1 MLTLSPI
8 LFGGL
13 ALYWWLGYTN
23 SLTLNAL
30 LIQQQ
35 TTANADQA
43 NEVVNNYIDDIRRE
57 VVVVGEEILSQLPL
71 PFSQLT
77 ALQFREL
84 STDIAR
90 ATQPWGDVY
99 VVSLDPL
106 TRQFY
111 FENRDFTSDTVF
123 LVSLGNAVGPTAEI
137 RGQSYEFVLAVPLSQ
152 TGWAALAR
160 VQPEELRD
168 RIVDSIGFDG
178 FVKIDQ
184 GGGVVDQLVLYRL
197 GSAPRGEVI
206 NRNPIIDTWALQY
219 QSSHIFLDTYEQ
231 DSYERLINA
240 YIFSGI
246 ALLTLIIGLILL
258 LQEMRKRSA
267 LEAERVV
274 NERPRR
280 KAYNP
285 EATQTWTSDGAG
297 AKQESEKASKQEAE
311 EAPAKENKEIQSEEV
326 IEEEPDEDDEEFVPL
341 GVHGLP
347 EKVFRANDIR
357 GIAETEITPQFARQL
372 GRAFAKLAKEKGQNQ
387 INICRDGRL
396 TSPALSK
403 ALKRGLVESGCKV
416 SDLGAGPTPLL
427 SHYLSTQSDKN
438 TGIMITASHNAKEY
452 NGFKMILGG
461 NAFCGSDLKDL
472 RERMVLNE
480 FEPGTGRKENLD
492 VSPEYIKSLTADI
505 SNLAGYRVVIDGANG
520 IAGPLCIRTFEQ
532 LGCSVDALFCEVD
545 GNFPNHGP
553 DPGQSENLSKLCN
566 TVKEN
571 GAHFGIALDGDGD
584 RVVIVDNLG
593 TIVTPDQ
600 LFQLFARELLLK
612 HPGASIVFDVKAS
625 RSLAATVAQGS
636 GKAIME
642 KSGRTFIQNRVKQS
656 GALLGGEY
664 SSHYFFGD
672 RWQAVD
678 DGIYA
683 ACRVAE
689 ILRLHNIPL
698 HEILSDIPSLPA
710 TEELEIEVSD
720 EQKTEIFEKFRQNAD
735 FPGARIIDIDGLRIE
750 FPNAWGLIRV
760 SNTGPKLS
768 VRFEGETEQALS
780 EVQET
785 VRQQFEKI
793 SPELNLPF

>member
-1 MLTLSPI
+1 M
-8 LFGGL
+8 F
-13 ALYWWLGYTN
+13 WWLGYTN
-23 SLTLNAL
+23 SLTLNAAL
-30 LIQQQ
+30 VQQQ
-35 TTANADQA
+35 ATANADQVTEA
-43 NEVVNNYIDDIRRE
+43 VNNYIGDIRSE
-57 VVVVGEEILSQLPL
+57 VAAVGEEILSQLPL

-84 STDIAR
+84 STDIAH
-90 ATQPWGDVY
+90 APQPWGDVY
-99 VVSLDPL
+99 VISLDPL

-111 FENRDFTSDTVF
+111 FENRDFKSDAVF

-137 RGQSYEFVLAVPLSQ
+137 RGDSYEFVLAVPLSQ

-160 VQPEELRD
+160 VQPEGLRD

-178 FVKIDQ
+178 FVEIDQ
-184 GGGVVDQLVLYRL
+184 GGGVVDQLDLYRL
-197 GSAPRGEVI
+197 GSAPRGAVI
-206 NRNPIIDTWALQY
+206 SRNPIIDTWVLQY
-219 QSSHIFLDTYEQ
+219 QSSHTFLDTYEQ
-231 DSYERLINA
+231 DSYARLLNA
-240 YIFSGI
+240 YIFAGI
-246 ALLTLIIGLILL
+246 SALTLIIGLILL

-267 LEAERVV
+267 LEAARVV
-274 NERPRR
+274 NEPPKR

-285 EATQTWTSDGAG
+285 EATQTWTSDVAG
-297 AKQESEKASKQEAE
+297 AKQEPEKAAKRKAE
-311 EAPAKENKEIQSEEV
+311 DEPAEENKEYQSEEA
-326 IEEEPDEDDEEFVPL
+326 IEDEPDEDEEEFVPL
-341 GVHGLP
+341 GVHALP
-347 EKVFRANDIR
+347 DKVFRANDIR
-357 GIAETEITPQFARQL
+357 GIAETEITPQFAIQL
-372 GRAFAKLAKEKGQNQ
+372 GRAFAKLAKEKGQNR

-427 SHYLSTQSDKN
+427 SQYLSTHPENN
-438 TGIMITASHNAKEY
+438 TGIMITASHNPKEY
-452 NGFKMILGG
+452 NGFKIILAGD
-461 NAFCGSDLKDL
+461 AFCGSDLKDL

-480 FEPGTGRKENLD
+480 FEPATGRQENLD
-492 VSPEYIKSLTADI
+492 VSPEYIKFLISDI
-505 SNLAGYRVVIDGANG
+505 SNLTGYRVVIDGANG

-553 DPGQSENLSKLCN
+553 DPSQPENLTKLCS
-566 TVKEN
+566 TVVEN

-593 TIVTPDQ
+593 SIVTPDQ

-625 RSLAATVAQGS
+625 RSLAATVAQNS

-642 KSGRTFIQNRVKQS
+642 KSGRTFIQNRVKQN

-689 ILRLHNIPL
+689 IMRLHNIPL
-698 HEILSDIPSLPA
+698 NQILSDFPSLPA

-720 EQKTEIFEKFRQNAD
+720 EQKAEVFEKFRQNAD
-735 FPGARIIDIDGLRIE
+735 FSGARIVDIDGLRIE

-780 EVQET
+780 EVQDA
-785 VRQQFEKI
+785 VRQQFEKT